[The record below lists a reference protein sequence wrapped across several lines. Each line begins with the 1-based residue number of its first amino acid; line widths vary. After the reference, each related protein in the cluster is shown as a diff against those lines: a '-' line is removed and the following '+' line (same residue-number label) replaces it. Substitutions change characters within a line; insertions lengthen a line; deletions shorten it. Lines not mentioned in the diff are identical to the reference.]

1 MKLNKLSDIQWARA
15 YLLQIYSKE
24 NSYQEYHAIAKEY
37 YPMQDSIK
45 NQQSLNR
52 LAFLNAK
59 IEDTEQKQEIVLL
72 NQTIRQKEV
81 RQYWIS
87 VVIGLGV
94 LVLLPLLYFRMR
106 VVQIQRSQLIKE
118 KKTAEELS
126 QMNEKLQSL
135 DEMKSHFF
143 TNISHEF
150 RTPLTIINGM
160 VDQIKNKPDL
170 WLEKGTKMIKANA
183 SNLLN
188 LVNQILDL
196 KKLES
201 GSQQLNLSQGDV
213 IQYLRYIAES
223 HQNYAENEGLHLH
236 FLSSENSL
244 IMDYDPDKLLRI
256 ISNLLSNAVKNTPSG
271 QHIYFQLEQKLNSEE
286 PLLEIRIKDTGIG
299 IPENQLSDIFERFYQ
314 VDHPIDQE
322 ENYKVS
328 GTGIGL
334 ALTKELVKLMD
345 GKIEVSSEVGKGT
358 TFTVSL
364 PIRKNATYMAIS
376 TPTPPLVTSYA
387 EKEISPELTHIE
399 NSFGKELPTLLIVED
414 NTDVVQFLIACLQ
427 DEYQLE
433 IARNGQE
440 GINQAI
446 ALVPDLI
453 VSDVMMPKKDGF
465 ELCKILK
472 EDERTSHIPIILLTA
487 KVDMESKISGLEKGA
502 DDYLTKPFEGQE
514 LLVRL
519 RNLLALRKKLQ
530 QRYSSIDADFTSID
544 QTTDVEDAFLLKI
557 KQFVEENISDDSF
570 GNIQLARKMNL
581 SESQLYRK
589 IKALTDKSTAIFIR
603 SIRLHKGKEL
613 LQSTDL
619 TVSEIA
625 YEVGFT
631 NLPHFS
637 RSFSKEFGKSPNAI
651 RK

>member
-1 MKLNKLSDIQWARA
+1 
-15 YLLQIYSKE
+15 
-24 NSYQEYHAIAKEY
+24 
-37 YPMQDSIK
+37 
-45 NQQSLNR
+45 
-52 LAFLNAK
+52 
-59 IEDTEQKQEIVLL
+59 
-72 NQTIRQKEV
+72 
-81 RQYWIS
+81 
-87 VVIGLGV
+87 
-94 LVLLPLLYFRMR
+94 
-106 VVQIQRSQLIKE
+106 
-118 KKTAEELS
+118 
-126 QMNEKLQSL
+126 
-135 DEMKSHFF
+135 
-143 TNISHEF
+143 
-150 RTPLTIINGM
+150 
-160 VDQIKNKPDL
+160 
-170 WLEKGTKMIKANA
+170 
-183 SNLLN
+183 
-188 LVNQILDL
+188 
-196 KKLES
+196 
-201 GSQQLNLSQGDV
+201 
-213 IQYLRYIAES
+213 
-223 HQNYAENEGLHLH
+223 
-236 FLSSENSL
+236 
-244 IMDYDPDKLLRI
+244 
-256 ISNLLSNAVKNTPSG
+256 
-271 QHIYFQLEQKLNSEE
+271 
-286 PLLEIRIKDTGIG
+286 
-299 IPENQLSDIFERFYQ
+299 
-314 VDHPIDQE
+314 
-322 ENYKVS
+322 
-328 GTGIGL
+328 
-334 ALTKELVKLMD
+334 
-345 GKIEVSSEVGKGT
+345 
-358 TFTVSL
+358 
-364 PIRKNATYMAIS
+364 MAIS

-603 SIRLHKGKEL
+603 SIRLHKGKRITPKYGSYRFRNSL
-613 LQSTDL
+613 
-619 TVSEIA
+619 
-625 YEVGFT
+625 EVGFT

-637 RSFSKEFGKSPNAI
+637 RSFSKNLENLQMQYANN
-651 RK
+651 